1 MLSHKSQAWKS
12 VVISLQ
18 GCASEVQDGGAPI
31 ASSAK
36 RRGENN
42 WKGGTEGEKILWPI
56 PHILNNNLGVKPTEN
71 GAQGMTRYFSQY
83 LMS

>member
-1 MLSHKSQAWKS
+1 MPPLPN
-12 VVISLQ
+12 V
-18 GCASEVQDGGAPI
+18 EVKI
-31 ASSAK
+31 
-36 RRGENN
+36 
-42 WKGGTEGEKILWPI
+42 TEKEGVKILWPI